1 MYVII
6 EEHSDNMIRT
16 QVSLD
21 EKEYTLAKKEA
32 RALGISVAEYVR
44 RALRET
50 LRPTGDGAWMRYAG
64 FVESGDRRSSQ
75 SIDAIVYGTKD

>member
-1 MYVII
+1 
-6 EEHSDNMIRT
+6 MIRT

-21 EKEYTLAKKEA
+21 EKEYTLAKKES
-32 RALGISVAEYVR
+32 RVLGISVAEYMR

-50 LRPTGDGAWMRYAG
+50 LPPTGDGPWMRYAG

-75 SIDAIVYGTKD
+75 SLDAIVYGTKD